1 MARTTFI
8 LLIVSL
14 FITTLGCSNKCKV
27 SGKVTFSD
35 GSPLTAGT
43 VIFDNGTDQAKGSI
57 SETGTYQL
65 SSHKN
70 NDGIAPGEYGV
81 YITGAFGFKN
91 PVDMKPGTVPR
102 PDNLIDTR
110 FTSKSTSGLRCVV
123 KGATVFNIE
132 VTPPEGK

>member
-1 MARTTFI
+1 M
-8 LLIVSL
+8 LS
-14 FITTLGCSNKCKV
+14 GCSNKCKV
-27 SGKVTFSD
+27 SGTVTFAD

-43 VIFDNGTDQAKGSI
+43 VIFDNGTEQAKGSI

-65 SSHKN
+65 SSVKM

-102 PDNLIDTR
+102 PDNLIDNK
-110 FTSKSTSGLRCVV
+110 FTSKSTSGLHCVV
-123 KGATVFNIE
+123 KGTTVFDFE
-132 VTPPEGK
+132 VTPPGEK